1 MHMILSV
8 GGLITTP
15 WLFFFLFFSTKS
27 RCVRLT
33 QWLCRTMWAN
43 LKQQYYACR
52 ENMISLSNIWLR
64 TWEGPPQAC
73 KHCEDIGNNFISRN
87 IYGAKKCIFICV
99 LHWWVWIWFLKILI
113 NGISHFLQAVK
124 CLKSNFE
131 FSHWSYCLATSKS
144 ETNVGTLRSWKMT
157 KACASHQ
164 TCTSTMKQKTPS
176 LAFCRIVSV
185 ELKVVLFLHACK

>member
-1 MHMILSV
+1 MLV
-8 GGLITTP
+8 GRIWYLYHTFDWEVGRDPL
-15 WLFFFLFFSTKS
+15 KH
-27 RCVRLT
+27 VRI
-33 QWLCRTMWAN
+33 
-43 LKQQYYACR
+43 QY
-52 ENMISLSNIWLR
+52 
-64 TWEGPPQAC
+64 
-73 KHCEDIGNNFISRN
+73 KHFEDIGNNFISRN

-99 LHWWVWIWFLKILI
+99 LPWWVWIWFLKILI

-144 ETNVGTLRSWKMT
+144 GTNVGTLRSWKMT

-164 TCTSTMKQKTPS
+164 TCTSTIKQKTPS